1 MDMSITGR
9 KPHPGGNTLR
19 QLLCVAL
26 ICLLL
31 LPILVGCGKKKVS
44 EEPEAD
50 QQQMGKD
57 LINQV
62 PSPDGGT
69 APAPPP
75 PPPPAEGD

>member
-1 MDMSITGR
+1 M
-9 KPHPGGNTLR
+9 R

-31 LPILVGCGKKKVS
+31 LPILTGCGKKKVS
-44 EEPEAD
+44 EEPDVD
-50 QQQMGKD
+50 QQKMGKD

-75 PPPPAEGD
+75 PPPPAKGD